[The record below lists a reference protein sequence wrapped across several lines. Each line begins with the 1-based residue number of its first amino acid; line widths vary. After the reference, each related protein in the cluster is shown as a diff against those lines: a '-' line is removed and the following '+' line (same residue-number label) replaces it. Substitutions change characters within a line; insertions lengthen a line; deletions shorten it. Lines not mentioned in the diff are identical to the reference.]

1 MTDAEVPQPI
11 SDVPSRWGGLTTP
24 QLGWLGGAAALPM
37 ILIHAHCGLDAT
49 LTGAVP
55 WAAGCVVLGFGNC
68 RGRRLDAYLL
78 DAARF
83 RAQRRRLCH
92 PDLAASPQEFR
103 AVDGSERWPLCW
115 TMPSGAP
122 ARQ

>member
-37 ILIHAHCGLDAT
+37 VLIHAHCGLDAT
-49 LTGAVP
+49 LSGAVP
-55 WAAGCVVLGFGNC
+55 WAASCVVLGFGSR

-83 RAQRRRLCH
+83 RTQRRRLCH

-103 AVDGSERWPLCW
+103 AVDGSERWPLSW
-115 TMPSGAP
+115 TAPSGAP
-122 ARQ
+122 GR

>member
-1 MTDAEVPQPI
+1 MMEAEVPQPI

-24 QLGWLGGAAALPM
+24 QLGWLTGAAILPM

-55 WAAGCVVLGFGNC
+55 WAVGCVVLGFGSR

-83 RAQRRRLCH
+83 RAQRRRLSH
-92 PDLAASPQEFR
+92 PDLVSSRAEFR
-103 AVDGSERWPLCW
+103 EVDGAERSPISW
-115 TMPSGAP
+115 TVPSGTTS
-122 ARQ
+122 RQ

>member
-1 MTDAEVPQPI
+1 MMEAEVPQPI

-24 QLGWLGGAAALPM
+24 QLGWLGGAAVLPM

-49 LTGAVP
+49 LIGAVP
-55 WAAGCVVLGFGNC
+55 WAAGCVVLGFGSR

-92 PDLAASPQEFR
+92 PDLVRSRAEFR
-103 AVDGSERWPLCW
+103 DVDGAERWPISW
-115 TMPSGAP
+115 TMPSGATP
-122 ARQ
+122 RQ